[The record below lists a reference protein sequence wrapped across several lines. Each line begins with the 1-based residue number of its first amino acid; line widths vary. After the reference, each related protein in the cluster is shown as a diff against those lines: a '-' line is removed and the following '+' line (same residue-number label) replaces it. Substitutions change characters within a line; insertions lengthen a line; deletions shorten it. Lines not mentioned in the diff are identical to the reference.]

1 MTRLRRAGITA
12 TLATLVAV
20 PAHAQQRPTADTA
33 YVPHTLTLGQA
44 ARLAA
49 HHSAHALEAQA
60 RARQANARTGQSRAQ
75 FLPSIDAVLTPAS
88 SHSYNTGPLLGNLN
102 FGIPGQPPLIDPNG
116 QVVGPISEITYGAR
130 AADTLFSFGAISRY
144 RANESAE
151 AAANADAFQQGD
163 SAANAAA
170 NAYLQVQHQ
179 VALLSARVADSVLA
193 NESLG
198 IAQDQLA
205 AGVGISLDVTRAQSQ
220 LATVRAQ
227 LIDTR
232 NVVDRARLDFLRTL
246 GLPLD
251 TPVELTDSL
260 TILPFVDTLP
270 PEEQSID
277 RAFQQRPDLKAT
289 DLQLQAS
296 ARQVGAI
303 ESERLPALSAYGTW
317 AEDGIAYRSLLPIY
331 SVGLQVSFPVFDGL
345 RREGRIEEQKAAARE
360 IEVRRRDLR
369 QRIAIEVRQAYLDL
383 ASERQQ
389 VDAARERAR
398 LSADEVD
405 QARQRFRSGVA
416 GNTDVI
422 LAEQDED
429 AARTAVAD
437 ALNGYQTARVALA
450 RALGAVQQLP

>member
-1 MTRLRRAGITA
+1 MTSLRL
-12 TLATLVAV
+12 LAMFVAAPLVA
-20 PAHAQQRPTADTA
+20 QQPPDTVG
-33 YVPHTLTLGQA
+33 VPHTLTLGQA

-49 HHSAHALEAQA
+49 QRSAHALEAQA
-60 RARQANARTGQSRAQ
+60 RARQAQARTGQSRAQ
-75 FLPSIDAVLTPAS
+75 FLPQIDAVLTPAS
-88 SHSYNTGPLLGNLN
+88 TRTYNIAPQLGIN
-102 FGIPGQPPLIDPNG
+102 FAIPGQPAFFDPNG
-116 QVVGPISEITYGAR
+116 QVIGPVNDITYGAR
-130 AADTLFSFGAISRY
+130 ASDTLFSLGAISRY
-144 RANESAE
+144 RATQAVQAASA
-151 AAANADAFQQGD
+151 ADASQQAD
-163 SAANAAA
+163 SAASAAA
-170 NAYLQVQHQ
+170 DAYLRTQYAS
-179 VALLSARVADSVLA
+179 ALLSARIADSVLA
-193 NESLG
+193 SESLG
-198 IAQDQLA
+198 IAKDQLT

-227 LIDTR
+227 LIATR
-232 NVVDRARLDFLRTL
+232 NQVDRARLDFLRTL

-260 TILPFVDTLP
+260 TSLPFVDTLP
-270 PEEQSID
+270 AEELSID
-277 RAFQQRPDLKAT
+277 RAFTQRPDLKAA

-303 ESERLPALSAYGTW
+303 RDERLPALSAYGTW
-317 AEDGIAYRSLLPIY
+317 AEDGIAYRYLLPVY
-331 SVGLQVSFPVFDGL
+331 SVGLQVSFPIFDGL

-360 IEVRRRDLR
+360 IEVRQRDLR

-383 ASERQQ
+383 ASQRQQ
-389 VDAARERAR
+389 VDAAHERSR

-405 QARQRFRSGVA
+405 QARQRFKSGVA